1 MKKINAMI
9 LTISAF
15 IMLVCSVT
23 TFANSD
29 TGSAFWAKWMK
40 PFQGP
45 SQNMTTL
52 MMTGN
57 YSESRL
63 LAELIQRENYQPIL
77 LIPAVG
83 QDKVY
88 FMPPQTR
95 SAALEIP
102 LSELKNFI
110 NFLGVK
116 QIVVIGNNEYVPE
129 KFLEQIPNNQTI
141 WTVTGTNWKNIA
153 YSTGEFLNLPNLSR
167 DYNNLYDKLK
177 SETNYQRADSQ
188 IPSADKT
195 VKAIDEEY
203 FTDFAEIQPV
213 DKNETNT
220 IIDASTK

>member
-1 MKKINAMI
+1 MKKINAMV

-15 IMLVCSVT
+15 IMLACSIT

-29 TGSAFWAKWMK
+29 TGTAFWSKWMK

-52 MMTGN
+52 MITGN

-102 LSELKNFI
+102 LNELKNFI
-110 NFLGVK
+110 SFLGVK
-116 QIVVIGNNEYVPE
+116 QIVVIGNTEYVPA
-129 KFLEQIPNNQTI
+129 KYLEQIPSNQTI
-141 WTVTGTNWKNIA
+141 WNVSGSNWKHIA
-153 YSTGEFLNLPNLSR
+153 YSAGEFMNIPNLSR
-167 DYNNLYDKLK
+167 DYNDLFDKLK
-177 SETNYQRADSQ
+177 NESNYQRADN
-188 IPSADKT
+188 PSAEKT

-203 FTDFAEIQPV
+203 FTDFAEIQPT
-213 DKNETNT
+213 DKNDANA